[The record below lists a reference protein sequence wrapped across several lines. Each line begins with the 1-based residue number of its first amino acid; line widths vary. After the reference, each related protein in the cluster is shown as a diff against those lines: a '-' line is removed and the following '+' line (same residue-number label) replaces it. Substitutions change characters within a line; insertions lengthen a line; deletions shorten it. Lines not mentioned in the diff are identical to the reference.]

1 MRTLVRLLLALVA
14 TLGLA
19 LVALAYFAP
28 RWIESPELRERIAA
42 AVRDATGRELHYRK
56 LELGLLPPRLVIDG
70 VALEGGPR
78 EQPLGAERIE
88 LEVALLPLFARTLL
102 LDTLVVS
109 GAELHLVRTAQG
121 VQLPIRPP
129 KADES
134 AAPDAAR
141 EAENGSSAGV
151 SVAVREVRIERSQL
165 TLADRTLQPAVLWK
179 LDALDARAT
188 GRMRKDA
195 PVAFELAGLLAA
207 APLHAEGELTLAGAF
222 DLKLAVADFALAAL
236 ASYLPPPLVLAGSAD
251 LELELTGELDRCAGP
266 LALELSDAEITR
278 GESFKK
284 PLGERA
290 ALTGRL
296 VREGEAFRLEGGE
309 LALRDVEIAVS
320 GELAPRLSVALDAA
334 PFALEGFGAWLP
346 ALAESGA
353 SGSVALE
360 QLELRAQPL
369 AVHGGIALDRVAAP
383 VGETTG
389 LLTGRLDGRGDA
401 LVGEN
406 LELRIADQ
414 PFRLGLTLDD
424 LARGPR
430 ARLGLA
436 SEGVDVGKLIAGLSG
451 KPATLEGPLAL
462 TGDVRAPLGDP
473 DALLRALTGNLALG
487 VTPGRLRG
495 VSLLRAAFDVLGG
508 AGPAAAALLGA
519 GKRDRLERFYQD
531 AFETLSGSFQLANGQ
546 ARTNDLRLV
555 YPDYQVDL
563 RGVLG
568 LLDRSLD
575 FQGRLTLFEDVD
587 AALAA
592 GSGDAAKPVRGV
604 KRALPLAAVTG
615 TLAAPRVS
623 IAPEVALQFAAAYY
637 GGGERREKLQRKLDE
652 KLGEGSG
659 KQVIDLLDSVLGG
672 GGPARRGEQHR

>member
-14 TLGLA
+14 ALGLA
-19 LVALAYFAP
+19 LVTLAYFAP

-129 KADES
+129 KADEG
-134 AAPDAAR
+134 AAQDAAR
-141 EAENGSSAGV
+141 EAEDGRSAGV

-165 TLADRTLQPAVLWK
+165 TLADRTVQPAVLWK

-188 GRMRKDA
+188 GSMRRDA
-195 PVAFELAGLLAA
+195 PVAFELTALLGA
-207 APLHAEGELTLAGAF
+207 APLHAEGELTLAGAL
-222 DLKLAVADFALAAL
+222 DLRFAIADFALAAL
-236 ASYLPPPLVLAGSAD
+236 APYLPPPLVLAGSAD
-251 LELELTGELDRCAGP
+251 LELELTGELDRFAGP

-296 VREGEAFRLEGGE
+296 VREGEVFRLEGGE

-320 GELAPRLSVALDAA
+320 ADLAPRLRVALDAA

-360 QLELRAQPL
+360 RLELATQPL

-389 LLTGRLDGRGDA
+389 LLSGRLDGRGDA

-414 PFRLGLTLDD
+414 LFRLGLTLDD
-424 LARGPR
+424 LAREPR

-436 SEGVDVGKLIAGLSG
+436 SEGADAGKLIAGLSG

-462 TGDVRAPLGDP
+462 TGDVSAPLGDP
-473 DALLRALTGNLALG
+473 DALLRALSGNLELA
-487 VTPGRLRG
+487 VSPGRLRG
-495 VSLLRAAFDVLGG
+495 VSLLRGAFDVLGG
-508 AGPAAAALLGA
+508 AGPAAALLGA

-555 YPDYQVDL
+555 YPAYQVDL

-587 AALAA
+587 EALAA
-592 GSGDAAKPVRGV
+592 GAGDAAKPVRGV

-615 TLAAPRVS
+615 TLDAPRVS

-637 GGGERREKLQRKLDE
+637 GGGERREKLERKLDE

-659 KQVIDLLDSVLGG
+659 KQVFDLLDSVLGG
-672 GGPARRGEQHR
+672 GGPARRGEEQR